1 MRIVIATSKSWFPN
15 STDVNKFSDMEI
27 LWIKEREALVMEK
40 LMEYKPDFIFFP
52 HWNWKIDKEIYENF
66 KSIVFHTAP
75 LPFGRGGSPI
85 QNLIIKGFKVS
96 PVNAILVGAE
106 IDAGDII
113 ASKEVSL
120 EGNLSDIFARI
131 STIVADL
138 ILEIL
143 QGNAIPSPQIGIPVI
158 FKRRTSADNIIP
170 NSNIDLDGVYDR
182 IRMLDAPDYPKA
194 SIQHGNL
201 LIEFS
206 DSRLLNGT
214 LIAQATFKID
224 TPHV

>member
-15 STDVNKFSDMEI
+15 STDVDKFSGIDV
-27 LWIKEREALVMEK
+27 LWIKEREGLVIEK
-40 LMEYKPDFIFFP
+40 LMAYKPDFIFFP

-66 KSIVFHTAP
+66 TSIVFHTAP

-85 QNLIIKGFKVS
+85 QNLILKGLKSS

-120 EGNLSDIFARI
+120 EGDLSEIFARI
-131 STIVADL
+131 STIVSDL

-143 QGNAIPSPQIGIPVI
+143 QGNSISSPQIGIPVI
-158 FKRRTSADNIIP
+158 FKRRRGADNAIP
-170 NSNIDLDGVYDR
+170 NSNIDLNGVYDR

-194 SIQHGNL
+194 FIQHGNL

-206 DSRLLNGT
+206 NARILNGT
-214 LIAQATFKID
+214 LIAQATFKVNG
-224 TPHV
+224 PHV